1 MHIIYMY
8 NTFFYKYLI
17 NIVRERKRKRSLL
30 LESCGSFFWSYFFFA
45 AGKFQTIY
53 SKRARNTLKQTNEYL
68 FPRKKNN
75 ALTHSYVYRMG
86 TALCGEDEEEEEED
100 VTSLENAEKM

>member
-1 MHIIYMY
+1 M
-8 NTFFYKYLI
+8 LG
-17 NIVRERKRKRSLL
+17 RERESAAYYWRAVVLF
-30 LESCGSFFWSYFFFA
+30 LELFFFFA

-68 FPRKKNN
+68 FPRKKIMHSH
-75 ALTHSYVYRMG
+75 THSYVYRMG
-86 TALCGEDEEEEEED
+86 TALCGEDEEEEEEEED